1 MIVFSYPFFPDD
13 RAVPCVR
20 SLQRYPD
27 RGMFSLITQ
36 REMCIDLLSPGVLRG
51 CRVILMGLKE
61 ATGSS

>member
-1 MIVFSYPFFPDD
+1 MAGQCPACGLCRGIPTG
-13 RAVPCVR
+13 
-20 SLQRYPD
+20 
-27 RGMFSLITQ
+27 GMFSLIIQ